1 MPVPSHALHTEHL
14 PDRAR
19 ECTYVIIAIL
29 PMAVD
34 KKRRRSRHAMLT
46 ACGHIGPDTIEIFVG
61 LERLAET
68 RLIQLKPPRIVHQ
81 IAVFEAGEQGKF
93 L

>member
-1 MPVPSHALHTEHL
+1 MV
-14 PDRAR
+14 
-19 ECTYVIIAIL
+19 
-29 PMAVD
+29 VD

-81 IAVFEAGEQGKF
+81 IAVFEAREQGKF